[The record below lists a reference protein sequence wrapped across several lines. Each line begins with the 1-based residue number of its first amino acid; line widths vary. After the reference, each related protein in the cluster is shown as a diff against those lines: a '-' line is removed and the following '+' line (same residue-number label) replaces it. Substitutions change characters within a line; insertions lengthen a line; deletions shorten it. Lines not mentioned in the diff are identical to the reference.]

1 MTKQIILLV
10 AFCLMCSCSST
21 VSRNSPEEELVE
33 YTLLTPSDF
42 RQRISEAPIAYLPL
56 GTIEWHGEHLPLGSD
71 GLQSFEFMKLLAREA
86 GGIVLPMLYLG
97 PDSMRIIKGEV
108 YYGMDHI
115 LNQEDRKEYYPEQQL
130 DGSCYWVPDE
140 LFKSILEN
148 SIQQLAR
155 AGFKIIVAHGHGPS
169 TQTVLKYWEEWE
181 EKYGVLIYTCWASNV
196 RGEYDEESSSL
207 AGEGIGIMT
216 DHAARNET
224 SLMMYFY
231 PDLVRMDLL
240 PADTAQWPVGV
251 WGVDPREYASLE
263 LGRQAVDYH
272 LERMKGVLESALE
285 SLH

>member
-1 MTKQIILLV
+1 MKNIFFPLIALILGW
-10 AFCLMCSCSST
+10 SRTST
-21 VSRNSPEEELVE
+21 VTNRQVKEELVE
-33 YTLLTPSDF
+33 YALLTPTDF

-56 GTIEWHGEHLPLGSD
+56 GTLEWHGEHLPLGSD

-86 GGIVLPMLYLG
+86 GGIVLPMLFLG
-97 PDSMRIIKGEV
+97 PDSVRVIDGET
-108 YYGMDHI
+108 YYGMDHF
-115 LNQEDRKEYYPEQQL
+115 LNQEGRKEYYQEQQL

-169 TQTVLKYWEEWE
+169 TQTVLRYWEEWE
-181 EKYGVLIYTCWASNV
+181 ETYDVLIYTAWAWNV
-196 RGEYDEESSSL
+196 RGEYDKKASDL

-231 PDLVRMDLL
+231 PELVRMDLL
-240 PADTAQWPVGV
+240 PTDTASWPMGV
-251 WGVDPREYASLE
+251 WGVDPRTYASSE
-263 LGRQAVDYH
+263 LGKEAVDYH
-272 LERMKGVLESALE
+272 LERMKEILEKALE
-285 SLH
+285 SLY